1 MSIDARITLA
11 LHRAASQ
18 TRLRR
23 GLTRFVATYVPAL
36 MLAGYPAALWLSGA
50 GPETLA
56 GLFAIAA
63 LTGCVARFV
72 VGALIRGAVRRRR
85 PHAAHGFRPLI
96 PQRSYSFPSAHALF
110 FSAFSAAVY
119 AAMPALGAWFLALT
133 VLVCLARIA
142 AGIHY
147 PSDMLAGIAVGLATA
162 WVVLAFVLPLLGLP
176 AS

>member
-1 MSIDARITLA
+1 
-11 LHRAASQ
+11 
-18 TRLRR
+18 
-23 GLTRFVATYVPAL
+23 
-36 MLAGYPAALWLSGA
+36 
-50 GPETLA
+50 
-56 GLFAIAA
+56 
-63 LTGCVARFV
+63 
-72 VGALIRGAVRRRR
+72 LI
-85 PHAAHGFRPLI
+85 
-96 PQRSYSFPSAHALF
+96 
-110 FSAFSAAVY
+110 AFSAALY